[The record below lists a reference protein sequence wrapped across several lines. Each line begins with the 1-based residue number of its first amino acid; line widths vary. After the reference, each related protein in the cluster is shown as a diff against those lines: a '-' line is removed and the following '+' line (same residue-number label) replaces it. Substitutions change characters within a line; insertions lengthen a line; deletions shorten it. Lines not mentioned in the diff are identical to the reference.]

1 MNAPFIRG
9 ASVLQSATTSNNQL
23 ETGQCQCAA
32 APGKVDVPGNVNGA
46 GEICE
51 LKESEIH
58 ILRLGFSPAVPKA
71 CRQFGVVH
79 VATYKLEVTAVDG
92 CFGTGYTPWKRCER
106 SRTRTP
112 SFTVPP
118 HRKCVA
124 PASLTS
130 PEALAALRELRTT
143 NPALHAALAQEQP
156 PTDDGDDGDDPYP
169 DADVYD
175 DCDIPLEVVSEHLSS
190 GGAGVA
196 DNFAVSD
203 DGGITR
209 SGNAEASDAEEEPVV
224 LGRGQRRKIV
234 ARRYQGP
241 IWEEH

>member
-1 MNAPFIRG
+1 MP
-9 ASVLQSATTSNNQL
+9 SAALALWLCSAFGV
-23 ETGQCQCAA
+23 E
-32 APGKVDVPGNVNGA
+32 GA
-46 GEICE
+46 G
-51 LKESEIH
+51 
-58 ILRLGFSPAVPKA
+58 
-71 CRQFGVVH
+71 
-79 VATYKLEVTAVDG
+79 
-92 CFGTGYTPWKRCER
+92 R

-118 HRKCVA
+118 HRKCVTPVIGVA
-124 PASLTS
+124 RRHPLHRPKLS
-130 PEALAALRELRTT
+130 PLSGSYVPLIRPSTPLWHAGAA
-143 NPALHAALAQEQP
+143 A
-156 PTDDGDDGDDPYP
+156 DGRWYDGDDPYP

-175 DCDIPLEVVSEHLSS
+175 DCNIHLEVISEHLWP
-190 GGAGVA
+190 GGAGVT

-234 ARRYQGP
+234 AHRYQGP